1 MGSARVLLVD
11 SHRLARDGVKWC
23 LAGTAFEVADEAA
36 CFDEA
41 YERSK
46 GVDVVIAEIGRAELG
61 KQSLRAAI
69 SSLAPARTLVFSWQA
84 NTSVLSTVKSAGA
97 RGCLSKKC
105 SPEQLLE
112 ALKAIAA
119 GRRHFPEKA
128 QIRKDASHIEL
139 SCREVE
145 IARHV
150 ASGRPSRAIAT
161 SLGLGV
167 RTVESHR
174 RTIKRK
180 LGVASNA
187 ELVRYAIENL
197 PGL

>member
-1 MGSARVLLVD
+1 M
-11 SHRLARDGVKWC
+11 
-23 LAGTAFEVADEAA
+23 
-36 CFDEA
+36 
-41 YERSK
+41 
-46 GVDVVIAEIGRAELG
+46 
-61 KQSLRAAI
+61 
-69 SSLAPARTLVFSWQA
+69 
-84 NTSVLSTVKSAGA
+84 
-97 RGCLSKKC
+97 
-105 SPEQLLE
+105 
-112 ALKAIAA
+112 
-119 GRRHFPEKA
+119 
-128 QIRKDASHIEL
+128 RKDASHIEL